1 MTREALFLLCTA
13 DLWPIS
19 PAPASNF
26 SALASCIALPAT
38 SLQALPLDR
47 RSPAISGYERTTPSS
62 NPDRPD
68 SIKTSLVD
76 AGVMQPV
83 CSLVITESCT
93 QLN

>member
-19 PAPASNF
+19 AASTLNF
-26 SALASCIALPAT
+26 SALASCVALPPT

-47 RSPAISGYERTTPSS
+47 RSPAISGYKRTTPSS

-68 SIKTSLVD
+68 SIIASLVD
-76 AGVMQPV
+76 AGVMLPV
-83 CSLVITESCT
+83 YSLVITETCT